1 MQLPTRSDL
10 VHARTHVSEQLC
22 INLGTYAIHA
32 FVDLLTRLGIQTLS
46 LKPQDP
52 DVRILS

>member
-22 INLGTYAIHA
+22 INLGTYATHA